1 MSITRNSNFVK
12 YLVIVVRL
20 CYNVAMILYFD
31 TETTGLRPGH
41 IIQLSYIMQDKT
53 GVTAKNFYFKTSH
66 IEASAT
72 AVHGITVE
80 ALEALSGGMDFY
92 DHFEEIKA
100 DFDRADL
107 TVSHNFNFDE
117 CFMTAEFANMGY
129 IFRYKEKLDTMRYFT
144 PIAQLPKA
152 YGRGFKH
159 PKLSELAS
167 FCDVYPFE
175 TVKTVERLFGKDQSS
190 AHDAT
195 FDTAAMYLSVIN
207 YTEKSPEFKELI
219 EKYL

>member
-1 MSITRNSNFVK
+1 
-12 YLVIVVRL
+12 
-20 CYNVAMILYFD
+20 MILYFD

-41 IIQLSYIMQDKT
+41 IIQLSYIMQDKEK
-53 GVTAKNFYFKTSH
+53 VTAKNFYFKVGF
-66 IEASAT
+66 IEPSAT

-80 ALEALSGGMDFY
+80 ALQELSDGKDFY

-117 CFMTAEFANMGY
+117 CFMTAEFARLGY
-129 IFRYKEKLDTMRYFT
+129 VFKYKEKLDTMRHFT
-144 PIAQLPKA
+144 PICQLPKA

-159 PKLSELAS
+159 PKLGELAT

-175 TVKTVERLFGKDQSS
+175 AERLVSS
-190 AHDAT
+190 LFDKNSAKAHDAT
-195 FDTAAMYLSVIN
+195 FDTALMYLSVIN
-207 YTEKSPEFKELI
+207 YTEKNEDFKQMI